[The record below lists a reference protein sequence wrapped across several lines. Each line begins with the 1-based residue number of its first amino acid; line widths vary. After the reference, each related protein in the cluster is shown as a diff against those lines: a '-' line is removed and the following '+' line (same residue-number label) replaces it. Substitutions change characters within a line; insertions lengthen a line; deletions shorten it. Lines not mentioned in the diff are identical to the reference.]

1 MANERNLIPVTKRTP
16 REQKE
21 ISSKGGKASAKAK
34 KQRKTMKEQMQYLLD
49 LPIQEGGLKA
59 QLQAWGIE
67 PNELN
72 MQMAMNASMIQ
83 NALKGS
89 VNAYNSIRELMGER
103 VQEVKVQ
110 QVTDENINYIDE
122 YIRNAREKK

>member
-1 MANERNLIPVTKRTP
+1 MANDENLVSLATRTQRER
-16 REQKE
+16 KE
-21 ISSKGGKASAKAK
+21 IAKKGAKASAKAK
-34 KQRKTMKEQMQYLLD
+34 RQRKTMKEQMQYLLD

-122 YIRNAREKK
+122 YIKNAREKK